1 MFGRERMNRVE
12 SATTQHLP
20 ALGAL
25 VLSKLVPVLLLA
37 CVVRAE
43 SRSSA
48 TTSCPPSESAKFI
61 CGIVNSTDI
70 VHLPNTHWAITG
82 GKTRPGVPLGH
93 LYLIKSKTKKAE
105 AAYHPTHKHARQ

>member
-12 SATTQHLP
+12 STKIQHLP
-20 ALGAL
+20 ALGVL
-25 VLSKLVPVLLLA
+25 VLSKLMPLLFLA

-70 VHLPNTHWAITG
+70 VQLPNTHLAITG
-82 GKTRPGVPLGH
+82 GKTGPCGSGGPLC
-93 LYLIKSKTKKAE
+93 S
-105 AAYHPTHKHARQ
+105 THA